1 MFFKSFA
8 TFLLASLAFCSAA
21 LTADANPRFTV
32 HNDIGIKIEVYIYN
46 GDDYYCEYE
55 DKIKTVPGGKSRT
68 FGCNGNGKGRCK
80 IRLKMDNRKIC
91 KPNRDTCFGKT
102 KKINGGGEVK
112 VLVEDDEVVCEYTD

>member
-8 TFLLASLAFCSAA
+8 TFLLASLASCSAA

-32 HNDIGIKIEVYIYN
+32 HNDTGGKVEVYIYN
-46 GDDYYCEYE
+46 GDDHYCEYE
-55 DKIKTVPGGKSRT
+55 DKIKTVSGGKSKT

-80 IRLKMDNRKIC
+80 IRLKMNNYKIC

-102 KKINGGGEVK
+102 KKINGGGAVK
-112 VLVEDDEVVCEYTD
+112 VLVKDDEVVCEYTD